1 MSLLSLLDSAAV
13 MPLYPYQEQAV
24 SAVLEGFNEFNR
36 QLMVAPTGSGKTIM
50 FSHLAH
56 RTKGRT
62 LILCH
67 REELIEQAA
76 DKIHRATGIYA
87 EIEKAERKADLHSR
101 VVVGSVQS
109 LMRTKRLESWPAD
122 HFELVVADEAHHA
135 ISDSWQRVLQ
145 YFNAKIL
152 GVTATPDRADKKNLG
167 RFFENIAYEINLF
180 DLIRQGY
187 LAPIAIQS
195 LPIQVDLSKVRM
207 VAGDYDANG
216 LDEAIGPH
224 FREIARAIK
233 DAASFRK
240 VLVFLPLIATS
251 QAFTEIACQEGI
263 AACHI
268 DGVSED
274 RAEILKAFAANR
286 FDMLC
291 NAMLLT
297 EGYDCPDVD
306 CVVVLRPTKSRALYA
321 QMVGRGTRKA
331 RGKDNL
337 LLLDFLWLHEAHSLI
352 KPAHLIAETPE
363 QAQQIMEFAQG
374 RDEPTDLQLA
384 DGEVKRQREEKLR
397 QTLEAQ
403 KHRKARSVDA
413 MRFFLDIHRP
423 DLLEYEPC
431 MEWEAR
437 EVTEGQAKALI
448 NLGFDPGAVT
458 CRGMASK
465 ILDLAFSRRKL
476 NLATPKQVKYLR
488 QFQHPQPEAATFEE
502 AKVFLDER
510 FNKK

>member
-24 SAVLEGFNEFNR
+24 NAVLDGFKEFNR
-36 QLMVAPTGSGKTIM
+36 QLMVAPTGAGKTIM
-50 FSHLAH
+50 FAHLAH
-56 RTKGRT
+56 RTPGRT

-145 YFNAKIL
+145 YFRAKIL

-207 VAGDYDANG
+207 VAGDYDAAG

-251 QAFTEIACQEGI
+251 QAFTEICCEEGI

-268 DGVSED
+268 DGTNED

-306 CVVVLRPTKSRALYA
+306 CIVILRPTKSRALYA
-321 QMVGRGTRKA
+321 QMVGRGTRISPA
-331 RGKDNL
+331 KDNL
-337 LLLDFLWLHEAHSLI
+337 LLLDFLWLHERHALI

-363 QAQQIMEFAQG
+363 QAQAIMDFAG
-374 RDEPTDLQLA
+374 GKPDEPVDLQEA

-397 QTLEAQ
+397 QELEAQ

-423 DLLEYEPC
+423 DMLDYEPT
-431 MEWEAR
+431 MPWEAA
-437 EVTEGQAKALI
+437 EVTEGQAKALL
-448 NLGFDPGAVT
+448 NMGFDPGAVS
-458 CRGMASK
+458 CRGLASK

-488 QFQHPQPEAATFEE
+488 QLGHAEPETATFDQ
-502 AKVFLDER
+502 AKAFLDER
-510 FNKK
+510 WKK